1 MELLHGPKIGG
12 SPGQPLQKAKGSL
25 RFVARKGGQIAA
37 RDRGQEAEP
46 PPLGRAMAD
55 EMAPERAG
63 IGGQIVVQSQIIAGD
78 ESRDRRGA
86 CGIAVAEPVVKC
98 MLPRTQRRQAE
109 AGDLGQVVVGG
120 EQRAGRNARGKVE
133 REVAQ
138 EDLGIRKRGGKTV
151 AAAATGSREHRQDH
165 LVKPPAAG
173 QVRTMA

>member
-46 PPLGRAMAD
+46 PPLGRAMAN

-63 IGGQIVVQSQIIAGD
+63 DIGKIVVQRQIVAGD
-78 ESRDRRGA
+78 KGRDRGGA
-86 CGIAVAEPVVKC
+86 SGIAVAEPVVKG

-109 AGDLGQVVVGG
+109 AGDLGPIVVG
-120 EQRAGRNARGKVE
+120 
-133 REVAQ
+133 RE
-138 EDLGIRKRGGKTV
+138 
-151 AAAATGSREHRQDH
+151 
-165 LVKPPAAG
+165 
-173 QVRTMA
+173 